1 MDGLVL
7 VDKYRFDMS
16 VRQINKLCNMIRQS
30 TSNKALAI
38 YIAKLGHW
46 WDQNNEETS
55 KEVFHSNPD
64 PDILQLI
71 RNQPWWIE
79 PL

>member
-1 MDGLVL
+1 
-7 VDKYRFDMS
+7 
-16 VRQINKLCNMIRQS
+16 MIRQS

-38 YIAKLGHW
+38 YIAKRGHW
-46 WDQNNEETS
+46 WDQDNEATS
-55 KEVFHSNPD
+55 KEVFYSNPD